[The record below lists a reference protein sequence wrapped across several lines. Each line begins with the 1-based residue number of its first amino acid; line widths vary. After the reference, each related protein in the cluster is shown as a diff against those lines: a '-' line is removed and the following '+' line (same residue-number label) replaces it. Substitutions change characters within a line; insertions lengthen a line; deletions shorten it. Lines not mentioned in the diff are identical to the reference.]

1 MKAFKLLSTGVFVA
15 GLTACALAQID
26 GPTPLAWRWSPPDV
40 KYAPDGSPLV
50 DSGKT
55 YVAAGNRIFALD
67 ATSGNEL
74 WKFPLDGAK
83 GVFRLQPIV
92 TNKTIIDV
100 TDSGFFYAANQA
112 DGVLKWIYQLQR
124 VVPIGQ
130 PVGVGNLVVFK
141 QSDNTLNALSLE
153 TGQPVWEKPLPIDS
167 GINGPLL
174 VHGDD
179 ILFADNNNHIVSLN
193 AVTQKVN
200 WQRQF
205 GYLPP
210 DLSPAL
216 YGDNMYLY
224 SGQYLVCLNVIKGF
238 GKWQIN
244 LGQNMEYGPAV
255 SANGLMCVTQDGN
268 LFFFDLNGR
277 RTLREVVN
285 LGSGPAAEP
294 GSVGNKYLVPTNNGA
309 LNLID
314 PKTGQVLW
322 SYTVRPI
329 GEVAKNKDMKPY
341 FNGKDY
347 IDPRVL
353 TVAAAGPP
361 TMNGDTML
369 ILGSDASLLAFDKK
383 LGVDL
388 TPPDVDMLFPRPGAQ
403 MCGLPPLD
411 IIFKIS
417 DETTGVNMKTLK
429 IDVDGT
435 PLEYLV
441 GGDGVAFVHLSVSG
455 KNKGLLDGRRIF
467 TVSVSDW
474 IGNEI
479 KKPFALM
486 IDNSLPPL
494 GAPKGVGAGGD
505 KGKGAGS
512 AGKGGGG
519 GGAGG
524 SIG

>member
-1 MKAFKLLSTGVFVA
+1 M
-15 GLTACALAQID
+15 
-26 GPTPLAWRWSPPDV
+26 
-40 KYAPDGSPLV
+40 
-50 DSGKT
+50 
-55 YVAAGNRIFALD
+55 
-67 ATSGNEL
+67 
-74 WKFPLDGAK
+74 
-83 GVFRLQPIV
+83 
-92 TNKTIIDV
+92 
-100 TDSGFFYAANQA
+100 
-112 DGVLKWIYQLQR
+112 
-124 VVPIGQ
+124 
-130 PVGVGNLVVFK
+130 
-141 QSDNTLNALSLE
+141 
-153 TGQPVWEKPLPIDS
+153 
-167 GINGPLL
+167 
-174 VHGDD
+174 
-179 ILFADNNNHIVSLN
+179 
-193 AVTQKVN
+193 
-200 WQRQF
+200 
-205 GYLPP
+205 
-210 DLSPAL
+210 
-216 YGDNMYLY
+216 
-224 SGQYLVCLNVIKGF
+224 
-238 GKWQIN
+238 
-244 LGQNMEYGPAV
+244 
-255 SANGLMCVTQDGN
+255 
-268 LFFFDLNGR
+268 
-277 RTLREVVN
+277 
-285 LGSGPAAEP
+285 
-294 GSVGNKYLVPTNNGA
+294 PTNNGA

-329 GEVAKNKDMKPY
+329 DEVAKNKDMKPY